1 LNPVEKAKE
10 GVVHTAS
17 SIHKEGLV
25 FETWGNVSC
34 RPTDDRIVIT
44 PSGIPYEQLRFVDMV
59 VVNMTGEVE
68 EGRWKPSTELPLHRA
83 VYEART
89 DIRAIVH
96 THSICA
102 TAFAVSRQDI
112 PAVVEDQAQVI
123 GGPVKIV
130 EYAQCG
136 SEELALNTVKA
147 LGQEGLAVLLANHGV
162 LAVGS
167 DLPSALQRCRIIE
180 RNAQIVLWSRLLGPP
195 FVLDPE
201 EIARLRNS
209 FLNNYGQKNGL

>member
-1 LNPVEKAKE
+1 MNPVEKAKE
-10 GVVHTAS
+10 GVVSTAY

-44 PSGIPYEQLRFVDMV
+44 PSGIPYEQLKFVDMV
-59 VVNMTGEVE
+59 VVNIKGEVE

-112 PAVVEDQAQVI
+112 PVVVEDQAQVV

-130 EYAQCG
+130 EYAQSG
-136 SEELALNTVKA
+136 SEELAFNAVKA
-147 LGQEGLAVLLANHGV
+147 LGKDGLAVLLANHGV
-162 LAVGS
+162 LSVGS

-180 RNAQIVLWSRLLGPP
+180 RNAQIVLWSKLLGSP
-195 FVLDPE
+195 FLLDPE
-201 EIARLRNS
+201 EVARLRNC
-209 FLNNYGQKNGL
+209 FLNNYGQKNNV